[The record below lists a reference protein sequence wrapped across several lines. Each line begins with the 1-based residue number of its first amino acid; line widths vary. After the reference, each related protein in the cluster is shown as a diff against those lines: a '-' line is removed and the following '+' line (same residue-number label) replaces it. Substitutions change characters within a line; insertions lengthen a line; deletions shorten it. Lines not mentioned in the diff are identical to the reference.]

1 MSTKRCAGCSHPTIC
16 RLQGCAAEEHRR
28 IRELAQ
34 EMAKSDIASE
44 RAMRIA
50 RVAAEE
56 LVRSQGEHTNTAD
69 EFLIPACQ
77 ADDHMRDCIAH
88 LVWTGEAVF
97 HEREDGYMVVRLE
110 GA

>member
-1 MSTKRCAGCSHPTIC
+1 MIEQEIRARGANVGP
-16 RLQGCAAEEHRR
+16 R
-28 IRELAQ
+28 ITPADIEAN
-34 EMAKSDIASE
+34 IASE

-110 GA
+110 RA